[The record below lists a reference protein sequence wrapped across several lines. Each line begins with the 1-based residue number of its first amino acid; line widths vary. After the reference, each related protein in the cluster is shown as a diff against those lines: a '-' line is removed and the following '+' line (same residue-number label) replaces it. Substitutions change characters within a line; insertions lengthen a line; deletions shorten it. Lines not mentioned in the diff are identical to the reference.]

1 MNKYLLLLVVV
12 SSCEKAAPPEPLKG
26 LHLYVT
32 CWTDEMCDSTAAT
45 YRNCIEDSREKNING
60 TTTILYKCG
69 VQ

>member
-1 MNKYLLLLVVV
+1 MIRLLLPILLLLG
-12 SSCEKAAPPEPLKG
+12 CEKKSEPEPLKG

-32 CWTDEMCDSTAAT
+32 CWTDDVCDSTAAA